1 MTREE
6 LRALCIFMMCNDDG
20 NYSKN
25 RKSIDHRDE
34 VVALANRTAIIYG
47 YLDWIDAYH
56 KL

>member
-6 LRALCIFMMCNDDG
+6 LKALCIFLMCHDANIIG
-20 NYSKN
+20 
-25 RKSIDHRDE
+25 DHGSE
-34 VVALANRTAIIYG
+34 VRNLANRTAIIYG